1 MSSLQFW
8 RICEVYSV
16 VTELPAVFLL
26 YDSPFWSGVFLI
38 FIFSVSVWNG
48 GGFYIEVFGRKW
60 VLYFYHSMIIIMTT
74 TFAKIRA
81 RARSS
86 PKRTRRERSGQIWT
100 VKPYGWFICTI
111 SVHQWRQPF
120 ILRPRRLRFI
130 EFVADTWPSAI
141 ATHRV
146 WVRAKLWRPRN
157 EVEEGAMIPIFMAC
171 NWSFTIYGRALL
183 CIYWW
188 LFPGLYI

>member
-146 WVRAKLWRPRN
+146 RVRAKLWRPRN